1 MLPSGRVAVVGG
13 WDSSCVHCRKD
24 GEIFDPVTRD
34 WKPLPEMKHERDG
47 TDFATSAVSG
57 GMVFVKYHT
66 SSHIFTELYD
76 EASERWFELPHE
88 MPPQL
93 GMGSLVLV
101 PTAAL
106 VRTLALP
113 PSSGDGVREN
123 E

>member
-1 MLPSGRVAVVGG
+1 MTLPFSFAQFASLQAQTEANTYDMVKNCTEPQALAAVMIRICTVSYG
-13 WDSSCVHCRKD
+13 SSYPK
-24 GEIFDPVTRD
+24 
-34 WKPLPEMKHERDG
+34 
-47 TDFATSAVSG
+47 AVSG
-57 GMVFVKYHT
+57 VMVFVKYHT

-106 VRTLALP
+106 VRTLALA